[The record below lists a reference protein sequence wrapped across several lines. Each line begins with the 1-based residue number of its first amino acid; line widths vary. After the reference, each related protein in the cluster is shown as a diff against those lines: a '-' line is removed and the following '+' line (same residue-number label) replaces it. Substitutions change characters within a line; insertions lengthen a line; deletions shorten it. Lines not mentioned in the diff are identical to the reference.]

1 MNDSALRRLFS
12 GRHGFVLVS
21 TGEYAP
27 APSIDSIK
35 AGQVDSYPQGWEALS
50 ATSSENLIEIALS
63 EGEDDW
69 KKFDALDTLCVLR
82 QYVTLKISQLS
93 MTQAVFQRTFGAGEW
108 DSALG
113 AYRAEG
119 RVSPVYRSVLICF
132 LGQEKVMGVYFSRVK
147 LTPGDSLASLS
158 RSYFY
163 ELPLNGYVQEPIDS
177 KASKY
182 AIYAPRERKKFE
194 NL

>member
-1 MNDSALRRLFS
+1 MNDSALRQLFS

-21 TGEYAP
+21 TGEHAP

-35 AGQVDSYPQGWEALS
+35 AGQMDSYPQGWEALS

-69 KKFDALDTLCVLR
+69 KKFDALDTLCMLR

-108 DSALG
+108 DSVLG

-119 RVSPVYRSVLICF
+119 RVSPVYRSMLICF
-132 LGQEKVMGVYFSRVK
+132 FGHEKVMGVYFSRVK

-163 ELPLNGYVQEPIDS
+163 ELPLTGYVQEPTQPGG
-177 KASKY
+177 KY
-182 AIYAPRERKKFE
+182 AIYGPRERKKS
-194 NL
+194 